1 MAEALMKTPK
11 ILNQNMVP
19 LVTKNNYSSHYN
31 DTKLMTNLYR
41 NTIYRNQ
48 FYDSL
53 V

>member
-31 DTKLMTNLYR
+31 DTKLMTNFIQKYNNIEINFMTL
-41 NTIYRNQ
+41 
-48 FYDSL
+48 
-53 V
+53 